1 MLVHQ
6 GRWWSRRGATT
17 RGGGYFFPLRRKK
30 VTKKGATSLEE
41 AIFFYTGTAIVAMRS
56 VPLPATYCGGS
67 GERHLCAARRVKA
80 CRGVGDLGK
89 GFVTA
94 DCLRVPTGR

>member
-6 GRWWSRRGATT
+6 RRRWSRRGAAT

-41 AIFFYTGTAIVAMRS
+41 AIFFYVGRD
-56 VPLPATYCGGS
+56 
-67 GERHLCAARRVKA
+67 CAASR
-80 CRGVGDLGK
+80 C
-89 GFVTA
+89 
-94 DCLRVPTGR
+94 VPTPRQVRSSVRTPAHRRTQGRSRARG

>member
-6 GRWWSRRGATT
+6 GRWWQRRCAAT

-41 AIFFYTGTAIVAMRS
+41 AILFLCRAGLCCNVVPAHTATGA
-56 VPLPATYCGGS
+56 
-67 GERHLCAARRVKA
+67 E
-80 CRGVGDLGK
+80 
-89 GFVTA
+89 
-94 DCLRVPTGR
+94 

>member
-6 GRWWSRRGATT
+6 GRWCWRRGAAT

-41 AIFFYTGTAIVAMRS
+41 AILFYAGWDYAAM
-56 VPLPATYCGGS
+56 
-67 GERHLCAARRVKA
+67 
-80 CRGVGDLGK
+80 
-89 GFVTA
+89 
-94 DCLRVPTGR
+94 